1 MFENTKDFY
10 PTPYNLIEKMLST
23 VNFYMIKSILE
34 PSAGKGDIV
43 DAIFTLLILASGV
56 RMPVGTRNL
65 VLI

>member
-43 DAIFTLLILASGV
+43 DAIRKRRLLN
-56 RMPVGTRNL
+56 PVGTRNL